1 MRNFRCLFFP
11 LSLLSLLLMLIL
23 CVIGAVGQQGSGT
36 IAGKVTDAR
45 QDVLP
50 DTRIELQPGGKAV
63 LSDSN
68 GEFSI
73 TGVDPGRYTITISH
87 PGFALYSSEVTVTS
101 DKPARLDAALQLG
114 THNEVVTVTGEREG
128 GELEAL
134 TIERTA
140 DNIVQVLPADVITS
154 LPNTNI
160 ADAVGRLPSVS
171 LERDEGEGKYIQIRG
186 TEPRLSNVTIDSIHV
201 PSPEGTRVVKLDVI
215 PADLVE
221 SVEINKTLSANQD
234 ADAIG
239 GSVNLVTRSP
249 ADKPY
254 VTLLGMGGYTPIA
267 NGRNLYQLA
276 GTAGQRFGADKKFG
290 ALFGF
295 SYDYNA
301 RGINDLEPGT
311 AVNSLPGGGTFL
323 GPNTEDIRYY
333 LYDRSRY
340 GFGGTLD
347 YKISD
352 MSSVYVRGL
361 FSHFN
366 DNGEDWIYSPGIS
379 TFITSANVGDKTAN
393 TCGITDVSGVQ
404 GCGGMRNT
412 DVYRTPT
419 QQIVSVQAGAR
430 HIFGSM
436 VLNYEAALSESS
448 YTGGFAFAGFNGPG
462 SSDNS
467 VAFGVDTKNPFV
479 PKFPVLNGVNI
490 YDPAQY
496 AIGFADTEHDA
507 IFERD
512 IVGDVSLSKQYTVAS
527 HFSTFEVGFKGWDA
541 HKTSLLDRE
550 NYNSA
555 GGQPMT
561 TFLRNYTD
569 NNYYFGQYKFGP
581 ITRYTTIAAA
591 LAPGGFSPAL
601 STNIPNDWDIGER
614 IWAGYAMNTI
624 NLGKL
629 RLQTGVRVESTADN
643 LRGNQYCPTPD
654 STCPSLITPI
664 LRNPSYTNAF
674 PSVQSQYRF
683 SNDTVLRAAYGMGIA
698 RPNFGSNF
706 APGLAPF
713 VIYDPN
719 GNPTVPVTAGNPDL
733 KPTHAQ
739 NFDLL
744 LAHYLKGVGSIEVGY
759 FYKHL
764 TDPIYNVTIPRTV
777 APFQGLNEFTAINGP
792 TAHINGIEIIWQ
804 QQLRFLPGTLNGM
817 GVRANYSYTASQADF
832 PATFGRTDH
841 PTLVRTAPNNWNF
854 DVTYDKKGFSARMG
868 LTHNDADIWS
878 YGGSNA
884 KNPSGDTYLYPHT
897 QVDAQVS
904 YWIPR
909 SHGLQAV
916 VSMLNL
922 NNEVFG
928 FYNGAERYPI
938 QREYYSRTISTGLRW
953 TPFGRETQ

>member
-1 MRNFRCLFFP
+1 MSNFRRLPFAVF
-11 LSLLSLLLMLIL
+11 LLLMSVADISAQIQKG
-23 CVIGAVGQQGSGT
+23 VIT
-36 IAGKVTDAR
+36 GKVTDTAQAALAGAR
-45 QDVLP
+45 V
-50 DTRIELQPGGKAV
+50 ELQPGGKSEV
-63 LSDSN
+63 SDAQ
-68 GEFSI
+68 GEFTIS
-73 TGVDPGRYTITISH
+73 GLDPGRYTVQISME
-87 PGFALYSSEVTVTS
+87 GFAVFSAGAEVKSE
-101 DKPARLDAALQLG
+101 KPVRIDATLQIG
-114 THNEVVTVTGEREG
+114 THNEVVTVTGERST
-128 GELEAL
+128 GEIEAL
-134 TIERTA
+134 TVERTA

-171 LERDEGEGKYIQIRG
+171 LERDEGEGKYVQIRG
-186 TEPRLSNVTIDSIHV
+186 TEPRLSNVTIDGIHV

-239 GSVNLVTRSP
+239 GSVNLVTKSP
-249 ADKPY
+249 GEKPY

-267 NGRNLYQLA
+267 NGRNLYQFA
-276 GTAGQRFGADKKFG
+276 GTAGQRFGTDKKFG

-301 RGINDLEPGT
+301 RGINDLEPGPT
-311 AVNSLPGGGTFL
+311 VNPLPGGGTFF

-347 YKISD
+347 YKIGD
-352 MSSVYVRGL
+352 MSSIYVRGL

-366 DNGEDWIYSPGIS
+366 DNGEDWIYTPTVNTFTDPTTCSPGSQVIS
-379 TFITSANVGDKTAN
+379 FNGPA
-393 TCGITDVSGVQ
+393 
-404 GCGGMRNT
+404 GCGGMGFT

-430 HIFGSM
+430 HVFGGM
-436 VLNYEAALSESS
+436 VLNYEAALSEAS
-448 YTGGFAFAGFNGPG
+448 YTGGFAFAGFGGPG
-462 SSDNS
+462 SASSGPNS
-467 VAFGVDTKNPFV
+467 NNVAIGVNTANPFI

-490 YDPAQY
+490 YDPTQY
-496 AIGFADTEHDA
+496 AISFADTEKDG

-512 IVGDVSLSKQYTVAS
+512 LVGDISLSKQYTVAS

-550 NYNSA
+550 NFNAA

-561 TFLRNYTD
+561 AFLKNYSD
-569 NNYYFGQYKFGP
+569 SNYYFKQLTFGP
-581 ITRYTTIAAA
+581 ITQYTKVAAA
-591 LAPGGFSPAL
+591 LAPGGFSPNLAN
-601 STNIPNDWDIGER
+601 NIPNDWDIGER

-624 NLGKL
+624 SLGKF
-629 RLQTGVRVESTADN
+629 RLQTGVRVESTSDN
-643 LRGNQYCPTPD
+643 LRGNQYCPTLD
-654 STCPSLITPI
+654 SNCAATITPI
-664 LRNPSYTNAF
+664 LRNVSYTDAF
-674 PSVQSQYRF
+674 PSVQAQYRIT
-683 SNDTVLRAAYGMGIA
+683 NDTLLRAAYGIGIA

-706 APGLAPF
+706 APGMAPF
-713 VIYDPN
+713 VFYDPTN
-719 GNPTVPVTAGNPDL
+719 KNTPVTAGNPDL
-733 KPTHAQ
+733 KATRAQ

-764 TDPIYNVTIPRTV
+764 TDPIYNLTIARQV

-792 TAHINGIEIIWQ
+792 TAHINGVEMIWQ
-804 QQLRFLPGTLNGM
+804 QQLTFLPNTLKGI
-817 GVRANYSYTASQADF
+817 GVRANYSHTTSRADF
-832 PATFGRTDH
+832 PTSFGRTDH
-841 PTLVRTAPNNWNF
+841 PTLLRTAPNNWNF
-854 DVTYDKKGFSARMG
+854 DMTYDRKGISARMG
-868 LTHNDADIWS
+868 LTHNDANIWS
-878 YGGSNA
+878 YRFTDNATGGIHGPN
-884 KNPSGDTYLYPHT
+884 GDDYLYPHT

-904 YWIPR
+904 YWIPGG
-909 SHGLQAV
+909 HGLQAI

-928 FYNGAERYPI
+928 FYYGSEKYPT
-938 QREYYSRTISTGLRW
+938 QREYYNRTYSFGLRW
-953 TPFGRETQ
+953 TLSPEKH

>member
-1 MRNFRCLFFP
+1 MVRVSVR
-11 LSLLSLLLMLIL
+11 SLLISFLL
-23 CVIGAVGQQGSGT
+23 CHVIWVAGVSAQERRGT
-36 IAGKVTDAR
+36 ITGRVMDAS
-45 QDVLP
+45 QGVLQGA
-50 DTRIELQPGGKAV
+50 RVELQPGGQSAQ
-63 LSDSN
+63 SDTN

-73 TGVDPGRYTITISH
+73 KDVSPGRYTVTVSH
-87 PGFALYSSEVTVTS
+87 EGFGLYSVDVTVTANA
-101 DKPARLDAALQLG
+101 PARVDAVLQVG
-114 THNEVVTVTGEREG
+114 THNEVVTVTGDRQG
-128 GELEAL
+128 GEVEAL
-134 TIERTA
+134 AVERTA

-249 ADKPY
+249 ADKAY
-254 VTLLGMGGYTPIA
+254 VTLLGLGGYTPIA

-276 GTAGQRFGADKKFG
+276 GTAGKRFGADKKFG

-295 SYDYNA
+295 SYDHNA
-301 RGINDLEPGT
+301 RGINDLEPAP
-311 AVNSLPGGGTFL
+311 AVNSLAGGGTFL
-323 GPNTEDIRYY
+323 GPNTEDLRYY

-347 YKISD
+347 YKIGD

-366 DNGEDWIYSPGIS
+366 DIGEDWIYSPGIN
-379 TFITSANVGDKTAN
+379 TFITSANVSNTTAN

-412 DVYRTPT
+412 DIYRTPT

-430 HIFGSM
+430 HVFGGM

-467 VAFGVDTKNPFV
+467 VAFGVDTKNPFI
-479 PKFPVLNGVNI
+479 PKFPVLNSVNI
-490 YDPAQY
+490 YDPTQY
-496 AIGFADTEHDA
+496 AISFADTEHDD

-512 IVGDVSLSKQYTVAS
+512 VVGDVSLSKQYTVAS

-561 TFLRNYTD
+561 AFLRNYTD
-569 NNYYFGQYKFGP
+569 NNYYFGQFKFGP
-581 ITRYTTIAAA
+581 ITRYGAIAAA
-591 LAPGGFSPAL
+591 LTPGGFNPAL
-601 STNIPNDWDIGER
+601 ATNIPNDWDIGER
-614 IWAGYAMNTI
+614 VWAGYAMNTI
-624 NLGKL
+624 SLGNL

-643 LRGNQYCPTPD
+643 LRGNQYCPVPD
-654 STCPSLITPI
+654 ANCPSMITPV
-664 LRNPSYTNAF
+664 LRNNSYTNVF
-674 PSVQSQYRF
+674 PSVQAQYRIT
-683 SNDTVLRAAYGMGIA
+683 NDTVLRTAYGMGIA
-698 RPNFGSNF
+698 RPNFGANY

-744 LAHYLKGVGSIEVGY
+744 LAHYLKGVGSVEVGY

-764 TDPIYNVTIPRTV
+764 TDPIYNVTILRTV
-777 APFQGLNEFTAINGP
+777 QPFQGLNEFTAINGP

-804 QQLRFLPGTLNGM
+804 QQLKFLPGALNGM
-817 GVRANYSYTASQADF
+817 GVRANYSYTTSQADF

-841 PTLVRTAPNNWNF
+841 PTLVRTAPNNWNV

-868 LTHNDADIWS
+868 LTHNDANIWS

-884 KNPSGDTYLYPHT
+884 KDPSGDTYLYPHT

-904 YWIPR
+904 YWIPKG
-909 SHGLQAV
+909 HGLQAV

-922 NNEVFG
+922 NNETFG
-928 FYNGAERYPI
+928 FYNGAEQYPI
-938 QREYYSRTISTGLRW
+938 QREYYSRTVSVGLRW
-953 TPFGRETQ
+953 TPFAPEPK